1 MSFIDVLLLHPIK
14 ASASIDNCQRIRNE
28 RENPYL
34 DDCLPSETEENDN
47 IDEIIDS
54 NKRKKKV
61 EEEYS
66 YEETISEASE
76 EKNNENE
83 EEVVKEDNKNEEN
96 INPSTDIKLE
106 DTVKENEVE
115 ELLPNPKIEDNEV
128 TKSINKN
135 VKKYELKQKNSL
147 AANNITFKQNMYHT
161 IEIVAINSHNVVFKR
176 SYPVKL
182 DMKIN
187 DFITR
192 WAINNNLEFLNL
204 VIFLNGVV
212 LNDDLK
218 KKDFSFFIK
227 NICKNKDIYDVNE
240 EEKNVEKVDNA
251 DENVNKKEDKKET
264 KKEKKK
270 QVNNKKEFKEE
281 KEKVSKVSEKPVV
294 NKSNKEAVFVE
305 ARNINLGIVIKKPN
319 LINLEF
325 SEKTSAIISKYSKGT
340 ENIDTKKFTYL
351 FSVSKNIEVESLIIC
366 NGDYKK
372 ITIVDTC
379 LNTERFKSKAI
390 DDNDEKNEKEKKK
403 NKNKD
408 EGDKTVFDI
417 DWPVINNNNA
427 KFLKSSNDIMFKKI
441 DLSKKI
447 SKNNKDESKDET
459 ITLQLSLE
467 KEYVKK
473 HNQASLDNHNKIHG
487 NVDEY
492 SEKTKK
498 SLLNYDNKFVFQK
511 NRVYLMEFDMTTDC
525 YVSGLINKT
534 TKNFYTNTFT
544 TGEEIDME
552 IFAHLYTGKHKEII
566 FLGLNFKLYSNLNS
580 NLN

>member
-14 ASASIDNCQRIRNE
+14 ATASIDNCQRIRNE

-34 DDCLPSETEENDN
+34 DDCLPSETEEKDN
-47 IDEIIDS
+47 IDTIIDNS
-54 NKRKKKV
+54 NKKKKV

-76 EKNNENE
+76 EKNNEE
-83 EEVVKEDNKNEEN
+83 KVEKDENKNDEN
-96 INPSTDIKLE
+96 INGSTDVKLE

-115 ELLPNPKIEDNEV
+115 ELLPNPKIVEENEV
-128 TKSINKN
+128 PKNINKN
-135 VKKYELKQKNSL
+135 VKKYELKQKHSL
-147 AANNITFKQNMYHT
+147 AGNNITHKQTMYHT

-192 WAINNNLEFLNL
+192 WAISNNLEFLNL

-240 EEKNVEKVDNA
+240 EEKKIKKEDNA
-251 DENVNKKEDKKET
+251 EENVNKKEE
-264 KKEKKK
+264 KEKKK
-270 QVNNKKEFKEE
+270 QVKNKKEFKEE
-281 KEKVSKVSEKPVV
+281 KEKVNKVSEKSGA
-294 NKSNKEAVFVE
+294 NESNKEAVLIG
-305 ARNINLGIVIKKPN
+305 AKNINLGIVIKKPN

-325 SEKTSAIISKYSKGT
+325 SEKTSSILSKYSKGS

-351 FSVSKNIEVESLIIC
+351 LSFSKNIEVESLIIC

-379 LNTERFKSKAI
+379 LNTERFKSKAL
-390 DDNDEKNEKEKKK
+390 DDNDEKNEKDKKK

-408 EGDKTVFDI
+408 EGDKNVFEI
-417 DWPVINNNNA
+417 DWPIINNNNA
-427 KFLKSSNDIMFKKI
+427 KYLKSSNDIMFKKI

-447 SKNNKDESKDET
+447 SKNKKDDSKDET

-473 HNQASLDNHNKIHG
+473 HNQSSLDSHNKTHG

-511 NRVYLMEFDMTTDC
+511 NRVYLMEFDMKTDC

-552 IFAHLYTGKHKEII
+552 IFAHLYTGKHKELIL
-566 FLGLNFKLYSNLNS
+566 LGLNFKLFSNLTSNLN
-580 NLN
+580 